1 MYHIH
6 NISIELHWFSTRLY
20 FLKRVPELL
29 SSMYYI
35 RHAIYRSENGEN
47 LTKDAKFDFKIEER
61 SSICRFPL
69 ILILLKTIFSQFW
82 RFKRPRTRQCFVLKG
97 LANPFVWW
105 FECSVYRILEN
116 NTRSTM
122 FYHHC
127 TVLKD

>member
-6 NISIELHWFSTRLY
+6 KISIELCWFSTRLY

-35 RHAIYRSENGEN
+35 RHSIYRSENGEN
-47 LTKDAKFDFKIEER
+47 LTKDAKFDLKIEER

-69 ILILLKTIFSQFW
+69 MLILFKKILQFW

-97 LANPFVWW
+97 LANTFIWW
-105 FECSVYRILEN
+105 FECSVYRIWRVTQGLPC
-116 NTRSTM
+116 
-122 FYHHC
+122 FII
-127 TVLKD
+127 TVLS